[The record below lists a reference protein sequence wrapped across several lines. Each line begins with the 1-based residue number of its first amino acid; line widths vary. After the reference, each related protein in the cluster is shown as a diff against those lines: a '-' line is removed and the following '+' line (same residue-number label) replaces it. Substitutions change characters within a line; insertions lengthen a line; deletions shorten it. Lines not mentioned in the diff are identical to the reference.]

1 MSGGCFVKIMAR
13 KPRSQRRKKGGDG
26 DAAATLTTTKNGDS
40 SKDNNNRDALSDTYT
55 VDDNLSVLSFAE
67 DFAFGGVGGGALSTV
82 PYDWCSWLA
91 S

>member
-1 MSGGCFVKIMAR
+1 MSGGKIFKKIMAR

-26 DAAATLTTTKNGDS
+26 DTTAITTTTKNGDS
-40 SKDNNNRDALSDTYT
+40 SKDNSKDALSDTYT

-82 PYDWCSWLA
+82 PYDWCIWLQ
-91 S
+91 